1 MSHQPFAVLV
11 TARPA
16 RGPYAIVPREV
27 RLHLLQRNAFGL
39 RHLRHHPHHLHALHG
54 QQAETSQHRVSTEA
68 SRQPLRKDE
77 QVLTVMKQKKAKICA
92 GEKSSTASGKTS
104 VSIAAQSQCV
114 PEPSD

>member
-39 RHLRHHPHHLHALHG
+39 RHLRHHPHHLHAL
-54 QQAETSQHRVSTEA
+54 QAETGQHRG
-68 SRQPLRKDE
+68 QPSALRKDE
-77 QVLTVMKQKKAKICA
+77 QQVLTVMKQKKAKICA

>member
-1 MSHQPFAVLV
+1 MSHQPLAVLV

-16 RGPYAIVPREV
+16 RGPHAIVPREV
-27 RLHLLQRNAFGL
+27 CLHLLQRNAFGL
-39 RHLRHHPHHLHALHG
+39 RHLRHHPHHLHALQAGRDGSAPRPAVRPG
-54 QQAETSQHRVSTEA
+54 QA
-68 SRQPLRKDE
+68 LRKDE

>member
-1 MSHQPFAVLV
+1 MSHQAFAVLV

-16 RGPYAIVPREV
+16 RGPHAIVPREV
-27 RLHLLQRNAFGL
+27 CLHLLQRNAFGL
-39 RHLRHHPHHLHALHG
+39 RHLRHHPHHLHAL
-54 QQAETSQHRVSTEA
+54 QAETGQHRGQPSCQV
-68 SRQPLRKDE
+68 RQALRKDE

>member
-1 MSHQPFAVLV
+1 MLLFRARCACISSSATPLV
-11 TARPA
+11 SGTCVTTHTICTHCR
-16 RGPYAIVPREV
+16 
-27 RLHLLQRNAFGL
+27 QR
-39 RHLRHHPHHLHALHG
+39 
-54 QQAETSQHRVSTEA
+54 RVSTEA
-68 SRQPLRKDE
+68 SRQASRQALRKDE

>member
-1 MSHQPFAVLV
+1 MLLFRARCACISSSATPLV
-11 TARPA
+11 SGTCVTTHTICTHCRQ
-16 RGPYAIVPREV
+16 R
-27 RLHLLQRNAFGL
+27 RL
-39 RHLRHHPHHLHALHG
+39 
-54 QQAETSQHRVSTEA
+54 STEA
-68 SRQPLRKDE
+68 SRQAPRKDE

>member
-1 MSHQPFAVLV
+1 MH
-11 TARPA
+11 
-16 RGPYAIVPREV
+16 
-27 RLHLLQRNAFGL
+27 
-39 RHLRHHPHHLHALHG
+39 
-54 QQAETSQHRVSTEA
+54 
-68 SRQPLRKDE
+68 KDE